1 MGTEQPPEC
10 FGRVKVGSFGERG
23 RGKGDLGF
31 GWSIEILQ
39 KTKQTK
45 QNKGEMQING

>member
-31 GWSIEILQ
+31 GWSIENLQ
-39 KTKQTK
+39 K
-45 QNKGEMQING
+45 QNKQNKTKVRCI